1 MTGPANQRTRV
12 LIGLCTLLCLG
23 FPAIHAQ
30 KLTVPDVDAERQQ
43 GGYPP
48 SAPVQVPAPI
58 PNSVLLDR
66 VVAVINGDVILE
78 SDVLEEEQFVQLQ
91 PYHAPGEG
99 APKEQALQHLIN
111 RTLILQQI
119 KEQQNPLQVTPAEL
133 STQLTDLRKHLP
145 ACGNGKCESEAGWQA
160 LLATHGFNG
169 DQFDHR
175 WRQRVLVLKFIEQ
188 RFRSGIRISRPE
200 ILAYY
205 NTYFVPQFQKRK
217 LTAPPLAS
225 VSARIDEILLQQH
238 VNGLLSEWLDTLK
251 QEGSVA
257 ILDPQYG
264 LISAP
269 ADEDN
274 ASQGD
279 DQ

>member
-1 MTGPANQRTRV
+1 MIETVHRRAGFA
-12 LIGLCTLLCLG
+12 IGICALLCLG
-23 FPAIHAQ
+23 IHASHAQ
-30 KLTVPDVDAERQQ
+30 KLTGDTVDAERQQ

-48 SAPVQVPAPI
+48 SAPVQQPAPI

-91 PYHAPGEG
+91 PYHSPGDG
-99 APKEQALQHLIN
+99 TLKEQALQHLVN

-133 STQLTDLRKHLP
+133 TAQLNDLRKHLP
-145 ACGNGKCESEAGWQA
+145 ACANGKCESEAGWTS
-160 LLATHGFNG
+160 LLAAHGFTQA
-169 DQFDHR
+169 QFDHR
-175 WRQRVLVLKFIEQ
+175 WQQRVLVLKFIEQ
-188 RFRSGIRISRPE
+188 RFRSGIRISKPE
-200 ILAYY
+200 ILTYY

-264 LISAP
+264 LLNAS

-274 ASQGD
+274 ANQGD